1 VFVAFGSFKRLLPLR
16 RSPIRVLGSGAQAP
30 DHNLDVVALNQCLVK
45 LRLPDIPASALEA
58 PIIMW
63 TLATSTDTEVFL
75 AAASLVPDVDWP
87 LDLNV
92 SDTLRQLYDVYTT
105 CLDVH
110 GRIIP
115 SLEEKA
121 STCTMALC
129 HLYCHRILQAGPYGF
144 LGVGSG
150 DDFVFD
156 RMLDRTKVNPN
167 VLLATT
173 KLYKLSAGRPSS
185 WKFGVCSNSNLEW
198 LSHVLPFHFVTG
210 RVDEDVENLAITVI
224 SKLSCSPSSPSPQN
238 IANCTL
244 LACIMVRVRFDKKDI
259 VRVDKRC
266 YRLI

>member
-1 VFVAFGSFKRLLPLR
+1 
-16 RSPIRVLGSGAQAP
+16 
-30 DHNLDVVALNQCLVK
+30 
-45 LRLPDIPASALEA
+45 
-58 PIIMW
+58 MW
-63 TLATSTDTEVFL
+63 MLATFTDTEVFL
-75 AAASLVPDVDWP
+75 ATASLVPDVDWP
-87 LDLNV
+87 LDLNI
-92 SDTLRQLYDVYTT
+92 SDMLCQLYDVYTT

-129 HLYCHRILQAGPYGF
+129 HLYCHHILQAGPYGF

-150 DDFVFD
+150 DNFVFD

-167 VLLATT
+167 VLLVTT
-173 KLYKLSAGRPSS
+173 KLYKLSADRPSS
-185 WKFGVCSNSNLEW
+185 WKFGACSDSNLEW

-224 SKLSCSPSSPSPQN
+224 SKLLCSPSSPSPQN

-244 LACIMVRVRFDKKDI
+244 LACIMVGVWFDKKDI
-259 VRVDKRC
+259 VWVDKRC
-266 YRLI
+266 YRLIWWFFCCFDKNIMQFCSVSTCWVSFGAITECILGQHRRWLQSTVKGQQFCWDAEQCWVNAA